1 MKRLR
6 IYVWCAAF
14 VFLANA
20 WLCHVFSSQK
30 IFSSDLPIWHNVL
43 THIAL
48 ISQLPALPLSKIIA
62 DWFGVSY
69 CGWALATSVISIV
82 IYFPLIELARPWTVC
97 VSMRSI
103 FRKAADFSSSLKPRV
118 PVRKESRTPNLS
130 SKITDTKPRI
140 AQAVAKFSSRTLDLP
155 DASSAAV
162 AAAAPSHTLIGS

>member
-6 IYVWCAAF
+6 IYSWCAAF

-30 IFSSDLPIWHNVL
+30 IYSSEELPVWHNAL

-48 ISQLPALPLSKIIA
+48 ISQLPSLPLSKIIA

-82 IYFPLIELARPWTVC
+82 IYFPLIELARPWTMQ
-97 VSMRSI
+97 VSLRSV
-103 FRKAADFSSSLKPRV
+103 RRNVTAFSASLNPRIL
-118 PVRKESRTPNLS
+118 VRKK
-130 SKITDTKPRI
+130 SKIPTI
-140 AQAVAKFSSRTLDLP
+140 ALENQAYETEPKTA
-155 DASSAAV
+155 
-162 AAAAPSHTLIGS
+162 